1 MEVASVPPA
10 SFGACSDRVDG
21 SEVGEIEAPKIG
33 TMEKV
38 AREDSREMEEDKEEV
53 ATWEWGK
60 PAPPLVVDTPAAV
73 SETGKM
79 GSPAMGTKPWAP
91 LEDCKLKS
99 LQHVNSCFPP
109 VLRGTAAAR
118 SGDPVQVNAPPLL
131 ATLPLKGSGVMPR
144 SDGLRNNSPS
154 GKNHPHR
161 HKFGPKHVPPLTT
174 FPPFQAP
181 LTYYHPPPHFF
192 QPPVPRPPLPFH
204 DYFYQ
209 PYPPF
214 KNVEYCVVRPGY
226 ETLVQPFI
234 PPVPP
239 RGEIHAGG
247 NHLALGQGGPN
258 IWHNHSGNQ
267 NYRGQQ
273 EHGDQFNQNWHH
285 QRAFNPK
292 DKIIMPESVG
302 GKKITAHAQ
311 PSFGP
316 APGYINGPQLL
327 GIFLTKCPAPVYYV
341 PVALPEPARGPPNY
355 IPSSASYRGYPN
367 LSLEVQ
373 NLKNSIVKQI
383 EYYFS
388 DENLRMDR
396 FLLSLLDNEGWVP
409 VTKIANFNRV
419 KSMGTNIPFILD
431 ALQNSS
437 HIEVQGEK
445 IRRSDWGKWLSHK
458 ACGLKPQAADV
469 QVERSPVLME
479 NNESNKCSFGSG
491 WERKECQ
498 RISENEGNERPSIE
512 GSTDINVKLMSDCTV
527 SELDV
532 CNGENR
538 DLYGKLASGQ
548 SSELKVMDHGGKH
561 SPLPVNSR
569 GGTAEVDGLLNIL
582 IEPPTHSGGQSTFML
597 DEEIEL
603 DHSVTQKIEPY
614 LWGVENIKLLLIA
627 DNEDD
632 TDINDHDVQ
641 GLIIVT
647 QDIGIDN
654 AGPRET
660 EAISNEV
667 ATAIN
672 DGLIYYEQE
681 LKAKSSRD
689 HSPGLE
695 THNGDAK
702 PTSTAHT
709 FANLKLDMKSVGKC
723 VSGDHDH
730 ADTSQ
735 RQQNKGCS
743 KAQFSL
749 KQRFFASNFS
759 SQGGG
764 HNPRGIISE
773 SPPSNSVGF
782 FFVSTPPDIHSP
794 LSSKLRGSP
803 HRPLAG
809 SSPPGGSKP
818 KTFPPFQHPSH
829 QLLEEKGFRQQ
840 KYLKFHKHCL
850 NDRKK
855 LGIGCS
861 EGMNTLY
868 RFWSFFLRDHFVRAM
883 YKEFRKLALED
894 AAANHNYGLECL
906 FRFYSYGLEK
916 RFKKDLYKD
925 FEQLALEFYRR
936 GNLYG
941 LEKYWALHHYR
952 EVRYQ
957 KEPLKKHPDLERLL
971 TEEYRTLDDFR
982 AKAEG

>member
-1 MEVASVPPA
+1 M
-10 SFGACSDRVDG
+10 
-21 SEVGEIEAPKIG
+21 
-33 TMEKV
+33 
-38 AREDSREMEEDKEEV
+38 
-53 ATWEWGK
+53 GK

-109 VLRGTAAAR
+109 VLRERRPRG
-118 SGDPVQVNAPPLL
+118 
-131 ATLPLKGSGVMPR
+131 GSGVMPR

-209 PYPPF
+209 PHPPF

-239 RGEIHAGG
+239 RRNPCWWKPLGS
-247 NHLALGQGGPN
+247 GQGGPN

-327 GIFLTKCPAPVYYV
+327 GIFLTNVLCSCCTPRTCK
-341 PVALPEPARGPPNY
+341 GSSNY

-491 WERKECQ
+491 WERKECK
-498 RISENEGNERPSIE
+498 EL
-512 GSTDINVKLMSDCTV
+512 VKM
-527 SELDV
+527 
-532 CNGENR
+532 R
-538 DLYGKLASGQ
+538 
-548 SSELKVMDHGGKH
+548 
-561 SPLPVNSR
+561 
-569 GGTAEVDGLLNIL
+569 
-582 IEPPTHSGGQSTFML
+582 STFML

-603 DHSVTQKIEPY
+603 DHSVTQVDASSSQESTSKWKIEPY